1 MDRKVGDIVT
11 LDDGRRVV
19 VTLIHPDSSFEWDPA
34 PDKEPEEKAEPKD
47 EKKESIKAKATKKAP
62 KTAKSKK

>member
-19 VTLIHPDSSFEWDPA
+19 VTLIHPDSSFEWDLA
-34 PDKEPEEKAEPKD
+34 PDKEPEDKD
-47 EKKESIKAKATKKAP
+47 EKKESIKAKAAKKAP

>member
-11 LDDGRRVV
+11 LDDGRKVV
-19 VTLIHPDSSFEWDPA
+19 VTLIHPDSSFEWDLA

-47 EKKESIKAKATKKAP
+47 EKKETVKTKTTKKAP

>member
-19 VTLIHPDSSFEWDPA
+19 VTLIHPDSSFEWDLA
-34 PDKEPEEKAEPKD
+34 PDKKPEDKD